1 MRPKPPRL
9 LRRKSR
15 LWAKTKAA
23 TPKARNL
30 SFFGWLGSF
39 FGSKPA
45 EVPGQPLD
53 AAEEDWGEFEPVQI
67 WVGLGNP
74 GAQYALHRHNVGFM
88 AVDAIAET
96 HGFEPPKRAFSGWAQ
111 QGRIGSE
118 RILLLKPAT
127 FMNDSGRAVRGAMDF
142 FKKEIGDVTVFH
154 DELDLAPF
162 KVKVKTGGGTA
173 GHNGLR
179 STEAHIGNEFRRVR
193 IGIGHPGHK
202 DRVTRHVLGN
212 YAKAEM
218 DDLAALLGAVAAEAK
233 WLADGDDARFMN
245 EVALRLQD

>member
-1 MRPKPPRL
+1 MPSFQRKL
-9 LRRKSR
+9 ESLFSSFRRR
-15 LWAKTKAA
+15 EI
-23 TPKARNL
+23 
-30 SFFGWLGSF
+30 
-39 FGSKPA
+39 PA
-45 EVPGQPLD
+45 SAGMTDEGLD
-53 AAEEDWGEFEPVQI
+53 TPVQI

-74 GAQYALHRHNVGFM
+74 GASYALQRHNVGYM
-88 AVDAIAET
+88 ALDAIAGT
-96 HGFEPPKRAFSGWAQ
+96 HGFDPPKKAFSGWAQ
-111 QGRIGSE
+111 QGRIGGE

-127 FMNDSGRAVRGAMDF
+127 FMNDSGRSVRAAMDF
-142 FKKEIGDVTVFH
+142 FKKETGDVTVFH

-162 KVKVKTGGGTA
+162 KVKVKIGGGTA

-218 DDLAALLGAVAAEAK
+218 AALADTLGAIAAEAE
-233 WLADGDDARFMN
+233 WLAKGEDSRFMSD
-245 EVALRLQD
+245 VALRLRQE